1 MLIYRTVLKLRHRAY
16 DSGRRPVAEAG
27 VPTICVGNVTVGGTG
42 KTPLT
47 ELILRTLEGHKL
59 AVLSRG
65 YGRKTKGYLEV
76 DPAGDASL
84 YGDEPL
90 QIARKFPDVRVVVDE
105 DRIEGCNKIGSA
117 VDAIVLD
124 DAYQYRKLKASLNIV
139 LVDYNRPVFKDSLL
153 PFGRLRDLPERIFKA
168 DVIIVTK
175 CPAAM
180 SDFEKAGYAK
190 DNLRMTGYE
199 PAEHA
204 AYTPAGD
211 KIPVLFTTVEYATP
225 VPVFEGAEASWPRSD
240 KAVVISGIARNKPFI
255 DHLAASYSLTKVFS
269 FQDHHTFS
277 EKDVRNINNT
287 ILLNPF
293 ACFFTTEKD
302 AQRLIGCA
310 GLSDDVKKRLFTV
323 PIEAKFLSEGERD
336 LFSSILK
343 KLVERGVQADDVL

>member
-47 ELILRTLEGHKL
+47 ELILRILEGRRL

-76 DPAGDASL
+76 DPAGDAAL

-90 QIARKFPDVRVVVDE
+90 QIARKFPSVRVVVDE
-105 DRIEGCNKIGSA
+105 DRVEGCNKIGSA

-168 DVIIVTK
+168 DMIIVTK

-180 SDFEKAGYAK
+180 SDYEKGCYCQ
-190 DNLRMTGYE
+190 DYLRMTGYE
-199 PAEHA
+199 PASRA

-211 KIPVLFTTVEYATP
+211 KIPVLFTTVEYAKP
-225 VPVFEGAEASWPRSD
+225 IPVFEGAEPSWPRSD
-240 KAVVISGIARNKPFI
+240 RAVAICGIARNRQFV
-255 DHLAASYSLTKVFS
+255 DHLAAGYSLQEVFS
-269 FQDHHTFS
+269 FRDHHRFS
-277 EKDVRNINNT
+277 EKDIRKFNEAM
-287 ILLNPF
+287 LQHPF

-302 AQRLIGCA
+302 SQRLKDCRL
-310 GLSDDVKKRLFTV
+310 LSDDVRKRLFYL
-323 PIEAKFLSEGERD
+323 PIEARFLSEGERSLFVSLLKD
-336 LFSSILK
+336 LTEGS
-343 KLVERGVQADDVL
+343 V